1 MKRKLSAISGQ
12 YLAALRQHLSR
23 SPRPGLEAAR
33 RLGHQAMAI
42 GLATLD
48 LARIHERAIAALEAT
63 NSKDGIIQRA
73 DLFFAETARPFE
85 DTDHAGPKASARLKR
100 LNSTLGRRT
109 LELTACNRSLKQ
121 EIAVGQ
127 AASESLKKSQEHYQS
142 LLAESLVLQK
152 HLQKLVRRVL
162 SAEETDRKKLSHE
175 LQDEIGQTLLG
186 INVRLLTVKKAAS
199 QNAKSL
205 RQEIARTERLV
216 GKSVKTIKRGHRE

>member
-1 MKRKLSAISGQ
+1 
-12 YLAALRQHLSR
+12 
-23 SPRPGLEAAR
+23 
-33 RLGHQAMAI
+33 
-42 GLATLD
+42 
-48 LARIHERAIAALEAT
+48 
-63 NSKDGIIQRA
+63 
-73 DLFFAETARPFE
+73 
-85 DTDHAGPKASARLKR
+85 
-100 LNSTLGRRT
+100 
-109 LELTACNRSLKQ
+109 LKQ
-121 EIAVGQ
+121 EIAVRQ

-216 GKSVKTIKRGHRE
+216 GKSVKTIKRGLRE